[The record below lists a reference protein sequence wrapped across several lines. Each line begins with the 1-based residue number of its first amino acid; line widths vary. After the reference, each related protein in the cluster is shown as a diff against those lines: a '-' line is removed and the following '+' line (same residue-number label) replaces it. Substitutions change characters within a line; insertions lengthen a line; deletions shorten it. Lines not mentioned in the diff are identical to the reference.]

1 MTADDKLLS
10 FLAMESA
17 NDYGQELFF
26 QDEYD
31 DSLALA
37 MAPVGDNIITF
48 KHVIFIFLIVKNQIP
63 CRHLVR
69 TNTTKRLFLELS
81 GDFFR

>member
-17 NDYGQELFF
+17 NDYGQEFFF

-48 KHVIFIFLIVKNQIP
+48 KHVIFIFLTLK
-63 CRHLVR
+63 
-69 TNTTKRLFLELS
+69 TKFHAAILYAQTQQNVYF
-81 GDFFR
+81 